1 MLSLSDYDLNPFPSL
16 EESKE
21 LNNLP
26 PAQGRPGKVE
36 SLSLLPS

>member
-1 MLSLSDYDLNPFPSL
+1 MLSLSDYELNQ
-16 EESKE
+16 ESKQ